1 MTEIIR
7 WGILGTGNIAHQFAR
22 GLAVLP
28 DAALVAVG
36 SRAQE
41 TADAFA
47 KEFGVPHSHATYETL
62 AADPE
67 VDAIYVSTPH
77 PFHHENTLLCL
88 NAGKHVLCEKPFAM
102 NAAQAREMI
111 TTARSRSRF
120 LMDAVWTRFLPAMVK
135 VRELLSENAIGELRM
150 LLADFG
156 FRAQFNPEGRL
167 FNPQLGGGALL
178 DVGIY
183 TVQLAS
189 MVMGGP
195 PTEIAAKATLG
206 ETGVDEQS
214 AMTFAYPGGQ
224 LAQLSCAIRTAT
236 NQMAWIY
243 GTEGRMHLHSPW
255 WRGTKVTVWQAG
267 GPESG
272 TLYDLPFEGNGYN
285 YEAAEV
291 MRCIREG
298 RLESDVMPLDET
310 LELMETLDAARAQ
323 WGLRYPVE

>member
-1 MTEIIR
+1 MSEKIR
-7 WGILGTGNIAHQFAR
+7 WGILATGNIAHQFAR

-28 DAALVAVG
+28 DAELVAVG
-36 SRAQE
+36 SRSQDS
-41 TADAFA
+41 ADKFGE
-47 KEFGVPHSHATYETL
+47 EFDVPHRHASYEAL

-67 VDAIYVSTPH
+67 VDAVYVSTPH
-77 PFHHENTLLCL
+77 PFHHDNTLLCL

-102 NAAQAREMI
+102 NARQAGEMI
-111 TTARSRSRF
+111 ATARTQSRF

-135 VRELLSENAIGELRM
+135 TRELLAEGVIGETRL

-156 FRAQFNPEGRL
+156 FRSQFNPKGRL
-167 FNPQLGGGALL
+167 FDPKLGGGALL

-189 MVMGGP
+189 MIMGGP
-195 PTEIAAKATLG
+195 PAEMAAKATLG
-206 ETGVDEQS
+206 ETGVDEQT
-214 AMTFAYPGGQ
+214 AMTLKYAGGQ

-236 NQMAWIY
+236 NQEAWIY
-243 GTEGRMHLHSPW
+243 GTEGRIHLHAPW
-255 WRGTKVTVWQAG
+255 WRGTKVTLWQAG
-267 GPESG
+267 GSDNG
-272 TLYDLPFEGNGYN
+272 TTFDLPFEGNGYN

-298 RLESDVMPLDET
+298 RLESAVMPLDET
-310 LELMETLDAARAQ
+310 LQLMETLDAARAQ